1 MDVSIMG
8 AGQAGTHIAQALSR
22 ESYNVTLAD
31 TVGASRHPRR
41 RGNGKPRGGCRPRSE
56 LLHYSRFREVAALAV
71 HSAGTA

>member
-8 AGQAGTHIAQALSR
+8 AGQAGP
-22 ESYNVTLAD
+22 TLL
-31 TVGASRHPRR
+31 RHCPGKATTLRWSIRSGRPDPRR
-41 RGNGKPRGGCRPRSE
+41 RGNGKSRGGCRARSE